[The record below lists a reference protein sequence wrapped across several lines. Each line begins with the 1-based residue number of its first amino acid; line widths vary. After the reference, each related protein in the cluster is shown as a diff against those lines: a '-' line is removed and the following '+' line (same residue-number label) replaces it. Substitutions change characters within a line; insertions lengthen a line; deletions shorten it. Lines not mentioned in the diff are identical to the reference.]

1 VTSVLARS
9 GRRVAVSLTALVD
22 LLFVILFA
30 QFLQMQES
38 KKLLADNAQA
48 AEAARDAAEAESK
61 AAEKR
66 RDDAIEI
73 KAGLLANVSQLT
85 AQLAAAEKRAAQKD
99 SELEQEQ
106 KRVQELE
113 KQLGVAI
120 KEGERTKEQAEQA
133 QRELAATMS
142 RMLSTVDAAM
152 VAKTLESGA
161 TTEELKR
168 VQDELE
174 KVKDQTTAQAIQM
187 IRRANEVQ
195 KRVDIWEVH
204 LYRDGSV
211 RLRSPGQGA
220 DAIERTL
227 DTDNEDE
234 FTNEFV
240 RIATSHGTPKSLV
253 LILYTHE
260 NAKGGMIRGVQAAL
274 EQVKIKWAADL
285 GEKKVS
291 VSSPSFTE
299 TEP

>member
-1 VTSVLARS
+1 MTSVLARS